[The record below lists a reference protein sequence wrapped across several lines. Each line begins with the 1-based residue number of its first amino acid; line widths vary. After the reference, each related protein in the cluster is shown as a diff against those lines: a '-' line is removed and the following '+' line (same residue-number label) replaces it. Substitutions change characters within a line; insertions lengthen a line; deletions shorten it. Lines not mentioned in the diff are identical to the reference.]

1 MKALRKLLRLVT
13 IASLTTVIFLLG
25 CQSKMIYL
33 PRAYQEDDLAN
44 LRGAGGE
51 ELTFT
56 TSQGVQTAFYI
67 PPAGTG
73 LVQPE
78 TIWILFGGNGT
89 VALDWLHYT
98 RNWDSK
104 NAYCLIDYP
113 GYGKCAGSANPKRIV
128 ENINAA
134 GEALAKK
141 LNVKDLAAL
150 RPRLRVM
157 GHSLGAAAALLAA
170 DHLELKRVILISP
183 FTSLTDMANKVLF
196 WPLGHLNLHRYDNR
210 SLVTKRSASGAKI
223 SIFHGKDD
231 ELIPPSMSEELA
243 KIDPA
248 KIDLHLVDRAEHN
261 DIIYIASEELRTA
274 MGQ

>member
-1 MKALRKLLRLVT
+1 M
-13 IASLTTVIFLLG
+13 
-25 CQSKMIYL
+25 
-33 PRAYQEDDLAN
+33 
-44 LRGAGGE
+44 
-51 ELTFT
+51 
-56 TSQGVQTAFYI
+56 
-67 PPAGTG
+67 
-73 LVQPE
+73 
-78 TIWILFGGNGT
+78 
-89 VALDWLHYT
+89 
-98 RNWDSK
+98 
-104 NAYCLIDYP
+104 
-113 GYGKCAGSANPKRIV
+113 RIV
-128 ENINAA
+128 ESINAA
-134 GEALAKK
+134 SEALAKK
-141 LNVKDLAAL
+141 LNAKDIAAL

-210 SLVTKRSASGAKI
+210 SLVTKLTASGAKI